1 MMRLQFRQ
9 QLIGRG
15 ILSPRYQLLYQI
27 YDRFINRAREQRMLL
42 LEINASMRRMY
53 EIIATLIVGDKGRIV
68 VLEVI
73 PPVGTYTS
81 NIRLLKE

>member
-27 YDRFINRAREQRMLL
+27 DDRFINRAREQRMLL
-42 LEINASMRRMY
+42 LEINASLRRMY
-53 EIIATLIVGDKGRIV
+53 EIIATLIVRGTGRIV
-68 VLEVI
+68 VIVVI
-73 PPVGTYTS
+73 QHVGESHYPF
-81 NIRLLKE
+81 RMLHA